1 LTQRGLAILLT
12 LACGSMPATGRA
24 AMSVGNYLL
33 IESGEAEVDPR
44 YAYVYVSGVLDAL
57 TAFNEAM
64 RGAGIS
70 LFCPVDDAQPIEIDA
85 FKALLDRAI
94 EQEKALRPDFEQY
107 ARAASIGI
115 VGLGVLN
122 EALPCADA
130 AGASRVHQSAR
141 TELGPGGPR
150 SPRDAPVI
158 GPSRAPA
165 LRSQSPGS
173 PHR

>member
-1 LTQRGLAILLT
+1 MTKRALAVLLT
-12 LACGSMPATGRA
+12 LASRGMPATGRA

-94 EQEKALRPDFEQY
+94 EQEKAVRPDFEQY

-130 AGASRVHQSAR
+130 AGGPSPSTGRRGLNPGRVVA
-141 TELGPGGPR
+141 R
-150 SPRDAPVI
+150 SPRRPVI
-158 GPSRAPA
+158 GASRAPA
-165 LRSQSPGS
+165 LRSRSPGS

>member
-1 LTQRGLAILLT
+1 MTKRALAVLLT
-12 LACGSMPATGRA
+12 LAALGIPATGRA

-33 IESGEAEVDPR
+33 IESGETEVDPR

-70 LFCPVDDAQPIEIDA
+70 LFCPLDDAPPIEVDA
-85 FKALLDRAI
+85 FKGLIDGAI
-94 EQEKALRPDFEQY
+94 EQEKAARPDFEQY

-130 AGASRVHQSAR
+130 
-141 TELGPGGPR
+141 P
-150 SPRDAPVI
+150 I
-158 GPSRAPA
+158 GPAP
-165 LRSQSPGS
+165 LRGED
-173 PHR
+173 